1 MSEYDYLLQGSFL
14 RAIDDTPVVTVK
26 DDRVLV
32 VAGSRH
38 LALTADAAWEL
49 LASLSAALNEAVAE

>member
-1 MSEYDYLLQGSFL
+1 MSEYDYLLKGSFL
-14 RAIDDTPVVTVK
+14 RAIDDTPKVSVQ
-26 DDRVLV
+26 DDRVVIL
-32 VAGSRH
+32 AGARH